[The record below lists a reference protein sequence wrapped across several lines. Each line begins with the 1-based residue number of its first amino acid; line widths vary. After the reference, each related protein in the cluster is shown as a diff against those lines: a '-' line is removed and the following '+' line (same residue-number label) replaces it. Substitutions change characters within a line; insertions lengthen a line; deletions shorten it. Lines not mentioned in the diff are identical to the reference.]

1 MTSLERR
8 CRLLLH
14 AYPAWYR
21 RERGEEILATLLQA
35 SQPGRSWPAP
45 RDTRALIMGGLQ
57 VRAWR
62 TQNPGMTVSLRQAML
77 GGAALALLWF
87 VAQDLAGLSEG
98 LVLAWT
104 HTTTVQPHIG
114 PWIAADALTLAAV
127 AAAWFAPRPAV
138 AVLALAAAAAQECW
152 SGRIMAIQP
161 AGLLI
166 LLAILAPG
174 RNRPPRSW
182 LWLAGALSAANLL
195 DQATG
200 VRPLLPIYNAISPT
214 LTVLP
219 WIVLGAAVLWAAID
233 ARPAIA
239 MAVWLASTYL
249 VIALLEHLEQ
259 VGELRPWEWQVP
271 AAGSAILAAAA
282 TWRLRRQAAL

>member
-1 MTSLERR
+1 VTALERR

-45 RDTRALIMGGLQ
+45 RDARALITGGLR

-62 TQNPGMTVSLRQAML
+62 AQNPGMTASLRQAVL
-77 GGAALALLWF
+77 AGAALALLWS
-87 VAQDLAGLSEG
+87 VSEDLAGQIQG
-98 LVLAWT
+98 LILAWIHIAT
-104 HTTTVQPHIG
+104 FQPHID

-127 AAAWFAPRPAV
+127 AAAWFAPWPAI
-138 AVLALAAAAAQECW
+138 AVLGLAAAAAQEYW
-152 SGRIMAIQP
+152 SSRIMAIQP

-182 LWLAGALSAANLL
+182 LWLAGALSAAHLL

-200 VRPLLPIYNAISPT
+200 VRPLLPIYNAIDPT
-214 LTVLP
+214 LTVVP

-249 VIALLEHLEQ
+249 VIALLEHLDQ
-259 VGELRPWEWQVP
+259 VGDLRPWQWQMP

>member
-1 MTSLERR
+1 VTALERR

-35 SQPGRSWPAP
+35 SPPGRGWPAL
-45 RDTRALIMGGLQ
+45 RDARALIMGGLR

-62 TQNPGMTVSLRQAML
+62 AQNPGMTASLHQAVL
-77 GGAALALLWF
+77 AGAALALLWYI
-87 VAQDLAGLSEG
+87 AGDLAIETEQLI
-98 LVLAWT
+98 LAWT
-104 HTTTVQPHIG
+104 HITTLQPHIG
-114 PWIAADALTLAAV
+114 PWIGADALTLAAV
-127 AAAWFAPRPAV
+127 AAAWFAPRPAI
-138 AVLALAAAAAQECW
+138 AVLALAAAAAQEYW

-182 LWLAGALSAANLL
+182 LWLAGALAAAHLL

-200 VRPLLPIYNAISPT
+200 VRPLLPIYNAINPT
-214 LTVLP
+214 LTVVP
-219 WIVLGAAVLWAAID
+219 WIVLGAAVLWAAVD

-249 VIALLEHLEQ
+249 VIALLEILDQ
-259 VGELRPWEWQVP
+259 VGDLRPWEWQMP